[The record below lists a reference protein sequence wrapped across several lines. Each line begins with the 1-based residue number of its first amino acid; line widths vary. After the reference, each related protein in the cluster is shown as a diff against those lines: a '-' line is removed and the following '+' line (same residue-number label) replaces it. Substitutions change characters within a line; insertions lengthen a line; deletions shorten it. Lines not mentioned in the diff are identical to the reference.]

1 MLRLIFR
8 SNAKCR
14 RFSLKRGLSLYF
26 RTAKNFQQYVGRV
39 TADG

>member
-14 RFSLKRGLSLYF
+14 RFSLKRDLSLYF
-26 RTAKNFQQYVGRV
+26 RTEKIFQQYVARV
-39 TADG
+39 TAAG